1 MTFGRVHE
9 AGGCHLF
16 SSFII
21 RLEARLRTF
30 TVPRRPSFD
39 PGFTTCKKTDKENS
53 QKGLKFQHVLVYNSI
68 DKDSHYHRSCHC
80 ALAGRLLNKISCLG
94 VQLNFKGVVGL
105 ERLYTER
112 LDIAYGERSIVQNL
126 NISIP
131 SGQITALVGA
141 NGSGKSTI
149 LKAMA
154 RMMKPKQ
161 GSVFLDGK
169 SIHQQSTKEVAKQLA
184 ILPQNPT
191 APDGLTVSE
200 LVTYGRFPHQKG
212 FGSLTKEDRE
222 IVRWSIAMT
231 GMEEFHDRPV
241 DQLSGGQRQ
250 RAWIAMALA
259 QGTDILFL
267 DEPTTFLDMAHQLE
281 VLKLLEKLNLEE
293 RRTIV
298 MVVHDLNH
306 ATRYAHHMVAIKRGT
321 VAAVGSPAEVMT
333 PEMLQNVFGIEADI
347 VPDPR
352 TGVPL
357 CIPYELAGHSRPVQV
372 AAASPVSRRSEAREL
387 VAAAK

>member
-1 MTFGRVHE
+1 M
-9 AGGCHLF
+9 
-16 SSFII
+16 
-21 RLEARLRTF
+21 
-30 TVPRRPSFD
+30 
-39 PGFTTCKKTDKENS
+39 
-53 QKGLKFQHVLVYNSI
+53 
-68 DKDSHYHRSCHC
+68 
-80 ALAGRLLNKISCLG
+80 
-94 VQLNFKGVVGL
+94 
-105 ERLYTER
+105 
-112 LDIAYGERSIVQNL
+112 DIGYGELSIVKDL

-131 SGQITALVGA
+131 SGKITALVGA

-149 LKAMA
+149 LKTLA
-154 RMMKPKQ
+154 RIMKPTGGQ
-161 GSVFLDGK
+161 VFLDGK

-212 FGSLTKEDRE
+212 FGSLTKEDKE
-222 IVRWSIAMT
+222 IISWAISMT
-231 GMEEFHDRPV
+231 GMSDFHDRPV

-281 VLKLLEKLNLEE
+281 VLKLLQKLNDEE
-293 RRTIV
+293 NRTIV

-306 ATRYAHHMVAIKRGT
+306 ATRYAQHMVAISRGT
-321 VAAVGSPAEVMT
+321 VVAEGSPAEVMT
-333 PEMLQNVFGIEADI
+333 PEMLRKVFNIEADI
-347 VPDPR
+347 LIDPR

-357 CIPYELAGHSRPVQV
+357 CLPYELSHAVDQKQPSETTTQPVYTEERKLV
-372 AAASPVSRRSEAREL
+372 GAR
-387 VAAAK
+387 

>member
-1 MTFGRVHE
+1 M
-9 AGGCHLF
+9 
-16 SSFII
+16 
-21 RLEARLRTF
+21 
-30 TVPRRPSFD
+30 
-39 PGFTTCKKTDKENS
+39 
-53 QKGLKFQHVLVYNSI
+53 
-68 DKDSHYHRSCHC
+68 
-80 ALAGRLLNKISCLG
+80 
-94 VQLNFKGVVGL
+94 

-131 SGQITALVGA
+131 SGKITALVGA

-231 GMEEFHDRPV
+231 GMEEFYDRPV

-372 AAASPVSRRSEAREL
+372 AAASPVARRSEAREL

>member
-1 MTFGRVHE
+1 M
-9 AGGCHLF
+9 
-16 SSFII
+16 
-21 RLEARLRTF
+21 
-30 TVPRRPSFD
+30 
-39 PGFTTCKKTDKENS
+39 
-53 QKGLKFQHVLVYNSI
+53 
-68 DKDSHYHRSCHC
+68 
-80 ALAGRLLNKISCLG
+80 
-94 VQLNFKGVVGL
+94 

-222 IVRWSIAMT
+222 IVRWSIDMT

-372 AAASPVSRRSEAREL
+372 AAASPVAKREL
-387 VAAAK
+387 VAAAQ